1 MLAAILAIV
10 ALTLTAVDAA
20 PADATAP
27 RPDRFVNPFVGTQS
41 GAEDFG
47 TGGGAGNTFPG
58 AVVPFGMV
66 QFSPDTW
73 PGRDNFA
80 GGYSYGERRI
90 KGFGLTHFSGAGC
103 GSLQDVPMLP
113 TVERVDASPA
123 VPGSRYMARRYMPSF
138 SHSRE
143 HASPGD
149 YSVELDP
156 GTRRGIGVELTATTR
171 TGLARLRFPAVRRAS
186 VLFDA
191 GGSKNPNREA
201 TVWIDRARR
210 QVAGMSESGRFC
222 GHANS
227 YRVYF
232 VAQLGRDFSSFG
244 TWRRRQLSRHSTHAS
259 DSSGSRAQAGAYV
272 TFDTTRRHWV
282 DVRIGVSFTS
292 LAGAR
297 RNLRAE
303 AGSGGFGAARDR
315 ARREWNAAL
324 GRATVSGGTT
334 TLTRL
339 FYTSLYH
346 ALLHPNVVSDVDGTY
361 LGMDGRR
368 HQNRRRAHY
377 ANFSGWDVYR
387 SQQQLIA
394 MLFPRRASDIAQTL
408 VDGARESGCL
418 PRWSFVSEHTS
429 VMVGDPAAIV
439 LATDYALG
447 ARRFDT
453 RAALAAMLHGA
464 RRVCRAHQHA
474 YTEREGLADYL
485 RQGYIGFEHNAT
497 GPEHN
502 AHPDRPWG
510 SAATTLEYAA
520 ADFAIGRMAAALGR
534 PADSR
539 SMLQRSANWRKL
551 LDPAEGA
558 IVPRYSSGAWLAGYR
573 PGSKTGFVEGNGA
586 QYTWFV
592 PYDPAG
598 LFGALGG
605 PEAALRKLDS
615 FFTQLNAGPSRPYA
629 FLGNEPSLAAPW
641 LYDWAGQPYR
651 TQDLVRRAL
660 LSLYRLDP
668 DGMPGNDDG
677 GTLSAWWVFG
687 ALGLYPPVPGEDV
700 LALGS
705 PLFPHATLRTGRGTV
720 TIDAPEAGADRPFVQ
735 SMTLNG
741 RPWTRPWL
749 RFWQIVRGAR
759 MEFSLGPQ
767 PNATWGTAAADAPP
781 SRGP

>member
-1 MLAAILAIV
+1 MLAAIVATFLFAVAAIQP
-10 ALTLTAVDAA
+10 AV
-20 PADATAP
+20 ADAEAP
-27 RPDRFVNPFVGTQS
+27 QRLVDPFVGTQS

-80 GGYSYGERRI
+80 GGYSYRDKRL

-113 TVERVDASPA
+113 TATRVDSSPA
-123 VPGSRYMARRYMPSF
+123 VPRSPNPAQRYMPRF
-138 SHSRE
+138 SHQRE

-149 YSVELDP
+149 YSVALDP
-156 GTRRGIGVELTATTR
+156 GTRQSIGVELTATTHA
-171 TGLARLRFPAVRRAS
+171 GAARLRFPAARRAS

-201 TVWIDRARR
+201 EVRIDRGRR

-232 VAQLGRDFSSFG
+232 VAQFKRGFSSFG
-244 TWRRRQLSRHSTHAS
+244 TWRRERLARHSTHAS
-259 DSSGSRAQAGAYV
+259 DHSGGRAQAGGYV
-272 TFDTTRRHWV
+272 TFDTTRRRWV

-297 RNLRAE
+297 KNLRAE
-303 AGSGGFGAARDR
+303 ALRGGFGALRAR
-315 ARREWNAAL
+315 ARRAWTDAL
-324 GRATVSGGTT
+324 GHATVSGGSA
-334 TLTRL
+334 TLRRF

-346 ALLHPNVVSDVDGTY
+346 SLLHPNVVSDVGGAY

-368 HQNRRRAHY
+368 HQDRRRAHY
-377 ANFSGWDVYR
+377 ANFSGWDIYR
-387 SQQQLIA
+387 SQQQLVA

-408 VDGARESGCL
+408 VDGARQSGCL
-418 PRWSFVSEHTS
+418 PRWSFASEHTS

-439 LATDYALG
+439 LANDYAFF
-447 ARRFDT
+447 AREFDT
-453 RAALAAMLHGA
+453 RAALGAMLHGA
-464 RRVCRAHQHA
+464 RRVCRTRQHS

-497 GPEHN
+497 APEHN
-502 AHPDRPWG
+502 AHPERPWG

-520 ADFAIGRMAAALGR
+520 ADYAIGRMARALGH
-534 PADSR
+534 PADSG
-539 SMLQRSANWRKL
+539 SMLRRSANWRKL
-551 LDPAEGA
+551 LNPQAGWV
-558 IVPRYSSGAWLAGYR
+558 VPRYSDGSWLAGYQ
-573 PGSKTGFVEGNGA
+573 PGDQLGFVEGNGA
-586 QYTWFV
+586 QYTWSV

-598 LFGALGG
+598 LFAALGG
-605 PEAALRKLDS
+605 RAAAARKLDG
-615 FFTQLNAGPSRPYA
+615 FFTQLNAGPTQPEA
-629 FLGNEPSLAAPW
+629 FLGNEPSLGVPW
-641 LYDWAGQPYR
+641 LYDWVGQPYKA
-651 TQDLVRRAL
+651 QDVVRRAL
-660 LSLYRLDP
+660 LTLYRLDP

-687 ALGLYPPVPGEDV
+687 AIGLYPAVPGEDV
-700 LALGS
+700 LAVGS
-705 PLFPHATLRTGRGTV
+705 PLFPRVLLRTGRGVV
-720 TIDAPEAGADRPFVQ
+720 TINAPAAGARRPFVQ

-741 RPWTRPWL
+741 RAWDRPWL
-749 RFWQIVRGAR
+749 RFWQIVRGGR
-759 MEFSLGPQ
+759 LSFSLADK
-767 PNATWGTAAADAPP
+767 PNVGWGAAPGDAPP
-781 SRGP
+781 SLGP